1 MDVFNGQFMSVP
13 VKRVT
18 NDINDGSVPFGCF
31 SKPWQWARM
40 DNTGGIEQHHPTGTK
55 PLILGLFLQWDVK
68 TSAVKN
74 AFYFGE
80 YNVIKTDKND
90 NGQATENWIQAV
102 INGNYP
108 LTYLLTVLDLT
119 CIILT
124 TNLTLSLIRSRTN
137 FISQH
142 SKGRFA

>member
-1 MDVFNGQFMSVP
+1 M
-13 VKRVT
+13 
-18 NDINDGSVPFGCF
+18 
-31 SKPWQWARM
+31 
-40 DNTGGIEQHHPTGTK
+40 
-55 PLILGLFLQWDVK
+55 
-68 TSAVKN
+68 KN

-90 NGQATENWIQAV
+90 NGQATENWTQVV

>member
-1 MDVFNGQFMSVP
+1 M
-13 VKRVT
+13 
-18 NDINDGSVPFGCF
+18 
-31 SKPWQWARM
+31 
-40 DNTGGIEQHHPTGTK
+40 
-55 PLILGLFLQWDVK
+55 
-68 TSAVKN
+68 SAVKN

-90 NGQATENWIQAV
+90 GQATENWIQAV

-124 TNLTLSLIRSRTN
+124 TNLTLSLLGLEP
-137 FISQH
+137 ISSASTQRAGLLRE
-142 SKGRFA
+142 K